1 MDGPSLWRLT
11 LDQDLLDTLT
21 RRFPSWFDNLS
32 STTGDS
38 FQTSAEKYF
47 TVNLA
52 DINGMAEGMYC
63 FLRGHLNSAHSF

>member
-1 MDGPSLWRLT
+1 MWRLT

-32 STTGDS
+32 STSGDS

-52 DINGMAEGMYC
+52 DINGMAEG
-63 FLRGHLNSAHSF
+63 LSFDFNYMRRVIRKIRMS